1 MAFGF
6 MDNIKNDSYFANKIC
21 DDLSF
26 IIKHTK
32 DITSDELNKNEIL
45 LDSMMFR
52 LIQISENAKS
62 LSDDYK
68 KHHSYVPWT
77 AIYGLRNKIVHDY
90 GSVDLSI
97 VYTTL
102 KEDIPNLLRIMSRND
117 T

>member
-6 MDNIKNDSYFANKIC
+6 MDNIKNDNYFSSRIR
-21 DDLSF
+21 DDLAF

-32 DITSDELNKNEIL
+32 DITSDELSKNEIL

-68 KHHSYVPWT
+68 KHHADVPWT